1 MRKPAVA
8 GLITMLAGLC
18 AAGCATSPS
27 AVGSPSPSSSPSPSA
42 VGSAP
47 ASAVGAAAVVCS
59 TDWGTGARDKAQL
72 VQNGL
77 RDVRVGRHACYDR
90 LVFDLGVGR
99 APGYHISYVSAF
111 RAQGSGQLVPTT
123 GHAKLLVNV
132 RAPAAASFSASN
144 RHLLGVAGFAEFRQ
158 VAGLGSFEGIT
169 SIGLGLRTTAPFR
182 VLEYQ
187 TASHHVELVI
197 DVANR

>member
-1 MRKPAVA
+1 MRGRLRDVPV
-8 GLITMLAGLC
+8 
-18 AAGCATSPS
+18 GCWLP
-27 AVGSPSPSSSPSPSA
+27 VPVP
-42 VGSAP
+42 VRRRRSAP

-59 TDWGTGARDKAQL
+59 THWGTGARDKAQL

-77 RDVRVGRHACYDR
+77 RDVRVGRDPCHDR

-111 RAQGSGQLVPTT
+111 RAQASGQLVPAT
-123 GHAKLLVNV
+123 GRAKLLVNV

-158 VAGLGSFEGIT
+158 VAGLWQ
-169 SIGLGLRTTAPFR
+169 LRRDHVHRPWAPATAPFR

-197 DVANR
+197 DVANH

>member
-27 AVGSPSPSSSPSPSA
+27 AVGSPSPSPSA
-42 VGSAP
+42 VGAAP

-59 TDWGTGARDKAQL
+59 THWGTGARDKAQL

-111 RAQGSGQLVPTT
+111 RAQASGQLVPAT
-123 GHAKLLVNV
+123 GRAKLLVNV

-169 SIGLGLRTTAPFR
+169 SIGLGLRATAPFR

>member
-1 MRKPAVA
+1 MRKTAVA
-8 GLITMLAGLC
+8 GLVTMLTALC
-18 AAGCATSPS
+18 AAACGT
-27 AVGSPSPSSSPSPSA
+27 
-42 VGSAP
+42 P
-47 ASAVGAAAVVCS
+47 AAAVGAAPASVVGAAPAAAVGAEPATCS
-59 TDWGTGARDKAQL
+59 THWGTGMRDKAQL
-72 VQNGL
+72 VQNRL
-77 RDVRVGRHACYDR
+77 RDVRVGRHACFDR

-111 RAQGSGQLVPTT
+111 RAQGSGKLVPAT

-144 RHLLGVAGFAEFRQ
+144 RHLIGVAGFAEFRQ
-158 VAGLGSFEGIT
+158 VASLGSFEGIT
-169 SIGLGLRTTAPFR
+169 SIGLGLRATAPFR

-187 TASHHVELVI
+187 TASHHVELVV